1 MTPAGGRRVLAATTH
16 LPGVAIFCED
26 RCNHRARESL
36 PMYIGGNLSASPT
49 QPAHFSAAW
58 FLPRNTG
65 SMSIEPIAVTTAGND
80 GGLIVVYDGECPF
93 CRNYMRLMALRR
105 AAGPVEL
112 VDARTPAPAVNELVQ
127 LGYDLNEGMIAVF
140 GRSIYYGTDAVVLLS
155 SLASERGWVGRLVAF
170 LLRNP
175 RRARLLYPIM
185 KLGRRIVLKSL
196 GIPLI

>member
-1 MTPAGGRRVLAATTH
+1 
-16 LPGVAIFCED
+16 
-26 RCNHRARESL
+26 
-36 PMYIGGNLSASPT
+36 
-49 QPAHFSAAW
+49 
-58 FLPRNTG
+58 
-65 SMSIEPIAVTTAGND
+65 MSIYSRLGTFPYDLYPHHLYMPPAQSKDFRPIAVTTAGND

-93 CRNYMRLMALRR
+93 CRNYVRLMALRR
-105 AAGPVEL
+105 AAGRVEL
-112 VDARTPAPAVNELVQ
+112 VDARTPAPAVSELVQ

-140 GRSIYYGTDAVVLLS
+140 GRSIYYGTDAMVLLS